1 MRTIEPLQITF
12 LRKLTATPA
21 ASGPLQVHP
30 LPGRASSSSP
40 PQPLSLLLHCLHFK
54 HELRVTP
61 GGHFYICRTQTS
73 DTS

>member
-1 MRTIEPLQITF
+1 MWTIEPLQITF

-40 PQPLSLLLHCLHFK
+40 PNPFPSSCTAF
-54 HELRVTP
+54 
-61 GGHFYICRTQTS
+61 TS
-73 DTS
+73 SMS